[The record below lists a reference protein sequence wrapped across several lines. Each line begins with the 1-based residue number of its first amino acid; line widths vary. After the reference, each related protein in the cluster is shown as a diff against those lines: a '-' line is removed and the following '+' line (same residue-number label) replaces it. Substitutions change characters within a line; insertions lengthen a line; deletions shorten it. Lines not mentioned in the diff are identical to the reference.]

1 MKTAENVA
9 NACKSDIDNWLNT
22 RENNV
27 LLKYNVTLHL
37 FQFWHLFSETHLSSI
52 SPHCPPLSLPL
63 SLCLS
68 ISLSLS
74 VSQDRELRALRAAM
88 NDSSSPLC
96 VIGLAKVFVK
106 RRENPDRG
114 VTDTQVWG

>member
-1 MKTAENVA
+1 M
-9 NACKSDIDNWLNT
+9 
-22 RENNV
+22 
-27 LLKYNVTLHL
+27 LLFIYFNSGICFLKL
-37 FQFWHLFSETHLSSI
+37 I
-52 SPHCPPLSLPL
+52 SPPSLLIALLSLSPPL

-74 VSQDRELRALRAAM
+74 VSQDRELRASRAAM

-96 VIGLAKVFVK
+96 VLGLAKVLVK

-114 VTDTQVWG
+114 VTDTQVWGGIAPQKKNKSGKTTKALVV

>member
-1 MKTAENVA
+1 M
-9 NACKSDIDNWLNT
+9 
-22 RENNV
+22 
-27 LLKYNVTLHL
+27 LLFIYFNSGICFLKL
-37 FQFWHLFSETHLSSI
+37 I
-52 SPHCPPLSLPL
+52 SPPSLLIALSLSLPL

-74 VSQDRELRALRAAM
+74 VSQDMELRALRAAM